1 MSNQARHGGG
11 GTLSSLASIMWAR
24 EDDRGRRGPARAT
37 RDYPGICRVLD
48 AMSPRDR
55 VGGIHP
61 SWYDY
66 DEREAQRRA
75 DDSEAALRRSVAR
88 LKRGGAR

>member
-1 MSNQARHGGG
+1 MSNQARHAGRVEAKVHA
-11 GTLSSLASIMWAR
+11 SAERALAR
-24 EDDRGRRGPARAT
+24 LERAA
-37 RDYPGICRVLD
+37 RDYPGICRALD
-48 AMSPRDR
+48 
-55 VGGIHP
+55 
-61 SWYDY
+61 DY

>member
-1 MSNQARHGGG
+1 MSNQARHGDGG
-11 GTLSSLASIMWAR
+11 AVARLASIMWER

-48 AMSPRDR
+48 
-55 VGGIHP
+55 
-61 SWYDY
+61 DY

-88 LKRGGAR
+88 LKRGGAL

>member
-1 MSNQARHGGG
+1 
-11 GTLSSLASIMWAR
+11 
-24 EDDRGRRGPARAT
+24 
-37 RDYPGICRVLD
+37 VLD
-48 AMSPRDR
+48 
-55 VGGIHP
+55 
-61 SWYDY
+61 DY